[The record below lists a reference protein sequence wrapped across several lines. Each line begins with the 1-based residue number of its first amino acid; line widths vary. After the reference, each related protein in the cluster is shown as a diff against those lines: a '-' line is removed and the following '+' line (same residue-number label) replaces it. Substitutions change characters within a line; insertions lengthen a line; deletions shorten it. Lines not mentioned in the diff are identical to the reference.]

1 VIPIH
6 EDIVSNRTAVDVFA
20 PAGVTVSTDCH
31 VGGQPAGFSFH
42 AGARSG
48 GTLNWMFSLGGA
60 RSTVNAN
67 GAALSEGA
75 VLPIAPT
82 TTNRLEGQFIWAEA
96 KFVVTFTLHFLDL
109 GGRCELTG
117 TAEVGAL

>member
-1 VIPIH
+1 
-6 EDIVSNRTAVDVFA
+6 
-20 PAGVTVSTDCH
+20 
-31 VGGQPAGFSFH
+31 
-42 AGARSG
+42 
-48 GTLNWMFSLGGA
+48 MFSLGGA